1 MKAFI
6 QGALVGAA
14 LTAAA
19 VGGYAYGTN
28 TSNQAETRPGVP
40 IETEDKALGMCNVRV
55 GYGRIT
61 AGDDCFSNEVM
72 VGTRSGY
79 ILCSDISVT
88 CNN

>member
-6 QGALVGAA
+6 QGALLGTA

-19 VGGYAYGTN
+19 AGGYAYGTN
-28 TSNQAETRPGVP
+28 RDNQTETRPGASAQEV
-40 IETEDKALGMCNVRV
+40 TAGMCNVRV

-61 AGDDCFSNEVM
+61 GGDSCFSNEVM

-79 ILCSDISVT
+79 ILCSDVSVT
-88 CNN
+88 CND